1 MFRINT
7 EYYVEFLTAEN
18 MTLLGSTESKI
29 NKDENGNNVSPIGI
43 TGVVLVHCNT
53 SNKSYLQDS
62 RVLYIFI
69 PNKPFSELLD
79 ISLKIFIFSKT
90 FNLEFSYFEVWFTD
104 QNSWLRDIE
113 DKININLIIN

>member
-43 TGVVLVHCNT
+43 TEVVLVHCNI

-62 RVLYIFI
+62 RVLYTFI
-69 PNKPFSELLD
+69 LNKPFSELLD

-90 FNLEFSYFEVWFTD
+90 FNSEFSYFEVWFTD
-104 QNSWLRDIE
+104 QNSCLLDIE